1 VARGTRSGAGSGG
14 GGHMSIAVHD
24 ISKSFGG
31 FRALY
36 GVSLEVR
43 TGELVALLGP
53 SGCGK
58 TTLLRIIA
66 GLEGQDGGAVLL
78 GGADTANMAVQE
90 RRVGLV
96 FQHYALFAHMS
107 VADNIAFGL
116 RARPRGVRPA
126 AAVIESRVRELLAL
140 MQLDGLGARLPQQ
153 LSGGQRQR
161 VALARALAIE
171 PRVLLLDEPFG
182 ALDAQVR
189 RDLRRWLRAL
199 HDRLHVTT
207 LFVTHDQDEARE
219 LADRMVVMNAGRIEQ
234 AGSSGELYEQP
245 ASAFVH
251 GFFGQ
256 TNRLPG
262 MLRDGAFHLACLGE
276 PLAVPLAGSLGA
288 PAASDAVPADGAA
301 VALVRPHD
309 LIVLPAGQG
318 AEATVLR
325 ALAQGLLTRIEL
337 QLPRPAAAPLLLEA
351 ELLRTEA
358 EVLGLAA
365 GQRVSLRLR
374 RARVYPAA

>member
-1 VARGTRSGAGSGG
+1 
-14 GGHMSIAVHD
+14 M
-24 ISKSFGG
+24 
-31 FRALY
+31 
-36 GVSLEVR
+36 
-43 TGELVALLGP
+43 
-53 SGCGK
+53 
-58 TTLLRIIA
+58 
-66 GLEGQDGGAVLL
+66 
-78 GGADTANMAVQE
+78 
-90 RRVGLV
+90 
-96 FQHYALFAHMS
+96 
-107 VADNIAFGL
+107 
-116 RARPRGVRPA
+116 
-126 AAVIESRVRELLAL
+126 
-140 MQLDGLGARLPQQ
+140 
-153 LSGGQRQR
+153 
-161 VALARALAIE
+161 
-171 PRVLLLDEPFG
+171 
-182 ALDAQVR
+182 
-189 RDLRRWLRAL
+189 
-199 HDRLHVTT
+199 TT

>member
-1 VARGTRSGAGSGG
+1 
-14 GGHMSIAVHD
+14 MSIAVHD

-219 LADRMVVMNAGRIEQ
+219 LADRMVVMNAGQIEQ